1 MGHKDIW
8 DSIWSNQGDLDENVF
23 FKCVVDAIIENSN
36 FRVENLKILEAGAG
50 TGTSS
55 LQLAKLGAQVTL
67 VDYSMIAI
75 EKMKKMYNN
84 NQIEADFI
92 CGDIREIERPNH
104 SYDIVFNS
112 GVLEH
117 FSYSE
122 QVNILKEMTRI
133 CKTNGLILTMNPNAK
148 CLLYRIWKQT
158 LESQDRWIYG
168 EEYPVVS
175 LDNQFRDA
183 GLHLLREYSIGFDVS
198 VEQFGSLYE
207 CNYAANI
214 IQEFY
219 NALPNIDK
227 HLFEGYLLCSV
238 GRKF

>member
-1 MGHKDIW
+1 MGHKDLW

-55 LQLAKLGAQVTL
+55 LQLAKLGAHVTL
-67 VDYSMIAI
+67 VDYSMVAI
-75 EKMKKMYNN
+75 EKMKKMYNR

-92 CGDIREIERPNH
+92 CGDIREIDRASD

-117 FSYSE
+117 FSYSK

-158 LESQDRWIYG
+158 LESQDQWIYG

-207 CNYAANI
+207 CTYAANI

-219 NALPNIDK
+219 NALPTIDK
-227 HLFEGYLLCSV
+227 QLFEGYLLCSV